1 MATTSELEALDRGDA
16 FVELEDAHVARVAGG
31 DARAWLQDLVTT
43 DVESLR
49 AGDARPSL
57 LLTPTGRIRGQFQVA
72 CVADQ
77 VFELIQREPFETPVA
92 STLAPYVLSSD
103 VELASTSVCVVAVP
117 GVDATDPRIV
127 TAQVVVAPSI
137 LGGGCDLLV
146 ERENVATVRKELTAA
161 GLESVTQDAGEARRI
176 RRGEPRFGF
185 DLDAESLPAEAN
197 LDGPPVTD
205 RTKGCFL
212 GQESI
217 AKIANLGHPT
227 RAVLRIRSERVLE
240 AGEPLIAA
248 GEPVGAVTSAD
259 GGLGLARIAWKARD
273 LPLET
278 SAGSRV
284 ERLAAV

>member
-16 FVELEDAHVARVAGG
+16 SVELTDAHVTRIVGG
-31 DARAWLQDLVTT
+31 DARGWLQDLVTT
-43 DVESLR
+43 DVDPLR
-49 AGDARPSL
+49 AGEARPSL
-57 LLTPTGRIRGQFQVA
+57 LLTPTGRIRAQFQVA
-72 CVADQ
+72 CLADDA
-77 VFELIQREPFETPVA
+77 FALIQREPFAAPVA

-103 VELASTSVCVVAVP
+103 VELASTSLCVIAVP
-117 GVDATDPRIV
+117 GVDTAAPRVATAAVI
-127 TAQVVVAPSI
+127 VAPSI
-137 LGGGCDLLV
+137 LGGGCDLMV

-161 GLESVTQDAGEARRI
+161 GLESVTHDAGEARRI

-185 DLDAESLPAEAN
+185 ELDAESMPAEAG
-197 LDGPPVTD
+197 LDRPPVTD

-248 GEPVGAVTSAD
+248 GETVGAVTSAD
-259 GGLGLARIAWKARD
+259 GALGLARVVWKARD

-284 ERLAAV
+284 EPLAAV